1 MPIGTLFSW
10 FSDRGYGFLEPDN
23 GNRDRSFVHIT
34 EMNRAGIKRPI
45 VGTPFEW
52 EVGRRNGKP
61 CAVNVEPLMS
71 AKFKEDEVDDGD
83 KNEDDNYPEHYIG

>member
-10 FSDRGYGFLEPDN
+10 FTDRGYGFLEPDN

-45 VGTPFEW
+45 VGMAFEW

-61 CAVNVEPLMS
+61 YAINVEPLKS
-71 AKFKEDEVDDGD
+71 LKPKEDEVDTTD
-83 KNEDDNYPEHYIG
+83 